1 MSPKDREPMKYVT
14 RVAPGKPFSLAKVD
28 PDARGPFTGKSDPN
42 AKAELAARLVR
53 LADLQER
60 LYAQSEQSLL
70 VVLQAMDTAGK
81 DGVLRHVVGPL
92 DSRGVHVVSFKAP
105 NEEERAHDF
114 LWRVHAKTPRKGEMV
129 FFNRSHYE
137 DVLVPRV
144 INTVPKAVWSRRYD
158 HINAF
163 ESNLMDAG
171 VRIVKLFLYISRAEQ
186 KQRLQDRLDDPEK
199 HWKFD
204 EADLKAREQWDDY
217 MAAYGDAFAKCST
230 QQAPWYIVPSNH
242 KWYRNLAVAYVLEKT
257 LEEMDPQFPVRQD
270 FDPKQYEI
278 PD

>member
-1 MSPKDREPMKYVT
+1 MEYVKRVEPGQ
-14 RVAPGKPFSLAKVD
+14 RLSLDEVD
-28 PDARGPFTGKSDPN
+28 ANARGPFSGKRDPRV
-42 AKAELAARLVR
+42 AVELSGRLKR
-53 LADLQER
+53 LAELQER
-60 LYAQSEQSLL
+60 LYAESQRSVL

-92 DSRGVHVVSFKAP
+92 DSRGVHVSSFKAP
-105 NEEERAHDF
+105 NSEEASHDF
-114 LWRVHAKTPRKGEMV
+114 LWRAHKKTPRKGEMV

-144 INTVPKAVWSRRYD
+144 QRTLPRSVWEARYA

-163 ESNLMDAG
+163 EANLHDAG
-171 VRIVKLFLYISRAEQ
+171 TRVIKFFLHISRDEQ
-186 KQRLQDRLDDPEK
+186 KRRLESRLKDPDK

-204 EADLKAREQWDDY
+204 PADLVARAHWDDY
-217 MAAYGDAFAKCST
+217 MKAYADALRRCST
-230 QQAPWYIVPSNH
+230 EHAPWFIVPANR

-257 LEEMDPQFPVRQD
+257 LEEMAPKCPARPD
-270 FDPKQYEI
+270 FDPSKYVI

>member
-1 MSPKDREPMKYVT
+1 MKYALEVKPGN
-14 RVAPGKPFSLAKVD
+14 RVKLEAVDADAQGGFEGKDD
-28 PDARGPFTGKSDPN
+28 PRVQR
-42 AKAELAARLVR
+42 ELTQRIER
-53 LADLQER
+53 LALYQER
-60 LYAQSEQSLL
+60 LYSERTRALL

-92 DSRGVHVVSFKAP
+92 DSRGVEVVSFKAP
-105 NEEERAHDF
+105 NSEEASHDF
-114 LWRVHAKTPRKGEMV
+114 LWRVHAKAPRLGQIV

-144 INTVPKAVWSRRYD
+144 MKLAPKRVWSRRYE

-163 ESNLMDAG
+163 EEQLDDAG
-171 VRIVKLFLYISRAEQ
+171 IRVLKIFLHISRDEQ
-186 KQRLQDRLDDPEK
+186 KQRLQERLDDPEK

-204 EADLKAREQWDDY
+204 PADLVARQHWADY
-217 MAAYGDAFAKCST
+217 MGAYEELLQRCST
-230 QQAPWYIVPSNH
+230 PRAPWYVVPANR

-257 LEEMDPQFPVRQD
+257 LENMNPKYPVRAN
-270 FDPKQYEI
+270 FDPSAYRI